1 MNQMST
7 PRRINIGALLIAAA
21 GILVIFAS
29 APDLFPTVPPGPIIL
44 AVAAGLVAFAPGRF
58 TPVIGV
64 VVPLFIFIG
73 GFVSGGLAD
82 NLNENAGAIAGTVI
96 QMPALIT
103 AIVAGAIATKAG
115 SRSVV
120 THSRSSS

>member
-1 MNQMST
+1 MNQMPT
-7 PRRINIGALLIAAA
+7 PRRINIGALLVAAA

-64 VVPLFIFIG
+64 VVPLLIFIG

-96 QMPALIT
+96 QMPALLT

-115 SRSVV
+115 SRPVV
-120 THSRSSS
+120 THSPNSS